1 MAQSRSLSV
10 IAALLAIALAF
21 LTGWIQIFFGDLNLA
36 LLAAMG
42 FSLTVGVICPKRV
55 WIWGLLIGL
64 APGIAELYMLAR
76 GLPVQRG
83 AVQMS
88 FSALLPAFV
97 GAYGGY
103 FLRRMVA
110 AVFEKGDQSAVTS
123 VQKKTQ
129 NGMR

>member
-1 MAQSRSLSV
+1 MRTSTL
-10 IAALLAIALAF
+10 IAAVMAVALAF
-21 LTGWIQIFFGDLNLA
+21 LTGWVQIFFGDLNLA

-42 FSLTVGVICPKRV
+42 FSLIVALISPRRV

-64 APGIAELYMLAR
+64 APGIAELYMMAR

-88 FSALLPAFV
+88 FAALLPAFV

-110 AVFEKGDQSAVTS
+110 SLFTKNENYAAETLTKKFEKDA
-123 VQKKTQ
+123 
-129 NGMR
+129 